1 MHQSNKE
8 VWPQIKKHLC
18 LWHIHQICL
27 KQACIKSKVTLI
39 PVIVPKMLKHIMYNM
54 DCSDD
59 KEIDIWAN
67 NELTK
72 VANVFF
78 LKAFGYYVK
87 LEWLTKAKLYGGR

>member
-1 MHQSNKE
+1 
-8 VWPQIKKHLC
+8 
-18 LWHIHQICL
+18 
-27 KQACIKSKVTLI
+27 
-39 PVIVPKMLKHIMYNM
+39 MYNM